1 MMAEPPPVHRITE
14 ADDGAKVRLGP
25 GESLVVVLPERPTTG
40 YRWRIATTPAGCRV
54 STDSFEAPTDNT
66 PGAPGRH
73 TWRLDATDGCS
84 GVFELRLQA
93 APGRGGDE
101 PARSFAVNLAP

>member
-1 MMAEPPPVHRITE
+1 MMAQPPPAHTVTE
-14 ADDGAKVRLGP
+14 ADNGARLRLLP

-40 YRWRIATTPAGCRV
+40 YRWRIATTPSGCRV
-54 STDSFEAPTDNT
+54 STDAFEAPAANT
-66 PGAPGRH
+66 PGAPGHH
-73 TWRLDATDGCS
+73 TWRLETADGCS

-93 APGRGGDE
+93 APGRDGGE